1 MPTPAKEPVPARAPR
16 APPAPRRLAR
26 GLARVLW
33 TWLGPGRRFPPT
45 REGWYFL
52 GATLLV
58 GLVTIN
64 GGMNPLFLMWGMM
77 LFLILASGVLSEL
90 CLRGLEVRRAMPPS
104 VHAETPYLM
113 GIALTNGKLRLPSFS
128 VEVEDLVDG
137 RPIEKRC
144 YFLKLPA
151 GRMQETAYRHVAPR
165 RGRLRLSGFRV
176 STRFPF
182 GLIHKSRDVAA
193 AAELLVY
200 PALCPV
206 PAELLR
212 GFASHHG
219 RGDHKWRSRR
229 GEIFGLREFRQ
240 GDDPRDIHWRTSA
253 HRGGLFLRENE
264 DDEGQEVCLILDNG
278 DADAGADADAGGT
291 GTANRNGTSAGTGD
305 AGAAR
310 LQSAEPGRSSSP
322 APSRQRARSISGQHA
337 AAFEETVSLAA
348 SLACELLRLG
358 YRVGLA
364 ARGERITPEG
374 GQAQA
379 TRLLRFLALVQ
390 PASASMPLRESGR
403 TGARIRLRPGHAPVV
418 GFGESSA
425 APRRIA

>member
-1 MPTPAKEPVPARAPR
+1 MRPR
-16 APPAPRRLAR
+16 
-26 GLARVLW
+26 
-33 TWLGPGRRFPPT
+33 RRFPPT

-52 GATLLV
+52 VATLLV
-58 GLVTIN
+58 GLAAIN
-64 GGMNPLFLMWGMM
+64 AGMNLLFLVWGML
-77 LFLILASGVLSEL
+77 LFLILASGVMSEL
-90 CLRGLEVRRAMPPS
+90 CLRKLEIRRAIPLS

-113 GIALTNGKLRLPSFS
+113 GIALTNDKRRLPSFS

-151 GRMQETAYRHVAPR
+151 GRTQETAYRHVAAR

-182 GLIHKSRDVAA
+182 GLIHKSKDVAA
-193 AAELLVY
+193 AAEMLVY

-219 RGDHKWRSRR
+219 RGEHKWRSRR
-229 GEIFGLREFRQ
+229 GEFFGLREFRK

-253 HRGGLFLRENE
+253 RRGAPFVRETE
-264 DDEGQEVCLILDNG
+264 DDEGKEVCLVLDNG
-278 DADAGADADAGGT
+278 VMPEST
-291 GTANRNGTSAGTGD
+291 SPRNDDDGD
-305 AGAAR
+305 AANAA
-310 LQSAEPGRSSSP
+310 GP
-322 APSRQRARSISGQHA
+322 AAV
-337 AAFEETVSLAA
+337 AFEQTISLAA
-348 SLACELLRLG
+348 SLACELLHRG
-358 YRVGLA
+358 YRVGLS
-364 ARGERITPEG
+364 ARGEEITPEG

-379 TRLLRFLALVQ
+379 TRLLRFLALVDR
-390 PASASMPLRESGR
+390 ASPDAPLRDTGRSG
-403 TGARIRLRPGHAPVV
+403 AIIRLRPGRSPEI
-418 GFGESSA
+418 GFAGGAA